1 LELIKIKSID
11 DFYDYEYDSNLE
23 IAFNQKGITIRDAL
37 LNFVDL
43 AGSEKVS
50 NHY

>member
-1 LELIKIKSID
+1 M
-11 DFYDYEYDSNLE
+11 DFHDYEYDDELE
-23 IAFNQKGITIRDAL
+23 EQLAHMGVTVTDAL

>member
-1 LELIKIKSID
+1 MNSVSEN
-11 DFYDYEYDSNLE
+11 DSCQDGT
-23 IAFNQKGITIRDAL
+23 FITESL

-50 NHY
+50 NHYSFKN